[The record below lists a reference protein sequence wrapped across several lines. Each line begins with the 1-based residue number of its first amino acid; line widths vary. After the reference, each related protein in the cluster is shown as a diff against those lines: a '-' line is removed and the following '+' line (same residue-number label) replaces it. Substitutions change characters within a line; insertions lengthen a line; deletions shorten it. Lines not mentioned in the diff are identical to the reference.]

1 VSDADLRELVAQYDA
16 GLQAEMFLLHQLE
29 ALATRQHELAET
41 GNVADAT
48 PFIDSR
54 DRVMASLVAIE
65 HALKPVRAAIHE
77 NREAL
82 QSLPDYSRLS
92 EHHREASALVSSI
105 LATDAKSMEA
115 LREAEDARRFAA
127 KSVEQG
133 ESTLAAY
140 RRVVAPPLTGATLV
154 DRKG

>member
-1 VSDADLRELVAQYDA
+1 MTAEDLRELVTQCHA

-29 ALATRQHELAET
+29 ALAIRQKQIAEAGEL
-41 GNVADAT
+41 GDAP
-48 PFIDSR
+48 PFIDTR
-54 DRVMASLVAIE
+54 DRVMANLVAVE
-65 HALKPVRAAIHE
+65 HALKPVRVALAEH
-77 NREAL
+77 REAL
-82 QSLPDYSRLS
+82 EHLPAYNQLAA
-92 EHHREASALVSSI
+92 HHREAAALVSSI
-105 LATDAKSMEA
+105 LATDAQSMDA

>member
-1 VSDADLRELVAQYDA
+1 VTDADLRELVGQYDA

-29 ALATRQHELAET
+29 ALATRQRQVAESGNLAE
-41 GNVADAT
+41 A
-48 PFIDSR
+48 PPLIDSR
-54 DRVMASLVAIE
+54 DRVMANLVAIE
-65 HALKPVRAAIHE
+65 HALKPVRAAVAEH
-77 NREAL
+77 REAL
-82 QSLPDYSRLS
+82 ERLPDYDTLS
-92 EHHREASALVSSI
+92 THHREASELVSSI
-105 LATDAKSMEA
+105 LAADAKSMDA

-154 DRKG
+154 NRRG